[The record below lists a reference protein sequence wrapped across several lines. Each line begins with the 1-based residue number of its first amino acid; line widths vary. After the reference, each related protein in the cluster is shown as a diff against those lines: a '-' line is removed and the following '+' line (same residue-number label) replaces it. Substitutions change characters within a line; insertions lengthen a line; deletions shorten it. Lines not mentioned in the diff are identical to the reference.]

1 MLLLYATFIR
11 SLTTSRRGGTGLEY
25 GLLAGMIVA
34 VIAVGFAQLANS
46 LSETFANVGSSL

>member
-1 MLLLYATFIR
+1 MLLLYVTFIR
-11 SLTTSRRGGTGLEY
+11 SLTTSRRGATGLEY